1 MKPLSFALII
11 MLALTQP
18 GLGQSR
24 VGAWTRLDMDGK
36 RPATMTVAQG
46 GVITIEAN
54 NAVSFFYRPLLASE
68 MTQDLSWRW
77 RVDATPPATALN
89 VTEQDDRPLA
99 VHVVFSAPANSN
111 FFDRLSRG
119 IKGMVAGPLFQGRMI
134 TYVFGGAHAA
144 GTRLPN
150 PYLPNDAA
158 IIVLRDGRTPVAQW
172 FEERVNPGADYARV
186 FGEAAPRPTLLSI
199 SSDTDDRGGKAQASI
214 EFEN

>member
-1 MKPLSFALII
+1 MKAIPLAIAIL
-11 MLALTQP
+11 LASTQS
-18 GLGQSR
+18 GLGQSK

-36 RPATMTVAQG
+36 RPATMALTQG
-46 GVITIEAN
+46 GVITIQAN

-77 RVDATPPATALN
+77 RVDVMPPATALN

-99 VHVVFSAPANSN
+99 IHVVFHVPANSS
-111 FFDRLSRG
+111 FLDRLSRR

-134 TYVFGGAHAA
+134 TYVFGGTHAA
-144 GTRLPN
+144 GTLLPN

-158 IIVLRDGRTPVAQW
+158 IIVLRDGRTPLSQW
-172 FEERVNPGADYARV
+172 FEERVNPAADYARA
-186 FGEAAPRPTLLSI
+186 FGEAAPKPNLVSI